1 MATTTR
7 FISSSCFFK
16 DGQQNNCLHIIA
28 ERDNKKNK
36 SKSKLHFVEFFEHY
50 LLEKY
55 QLEAYKMLGD
65 LLAAKNKNG
74 QTPEQITQ
82 DDKLKNKFQQL
93 TQLAAEQIQKKQR
106 PKHYQ

>member
-1 MATTTR
+1 
-7 FISSSCFFK
+7 
-16 DGQQNNCLHIIA
+16 
-28 ERDNKKNK
+28 
-36 SKSKLHFVEFFEHY
+36 
-50 LLEKY
+50 
-55 QLEAYKMLGD
+55 MLGD